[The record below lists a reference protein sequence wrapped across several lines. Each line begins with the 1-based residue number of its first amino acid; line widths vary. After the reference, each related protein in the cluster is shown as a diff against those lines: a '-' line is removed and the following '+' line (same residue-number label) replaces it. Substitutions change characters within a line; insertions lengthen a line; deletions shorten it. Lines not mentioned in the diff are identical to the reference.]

1 MGQPM
6 GRFQTWATTDRSH
19 FYFIVRI
26 FNAYRKGLTGTAAL
40 YAVKK
45 YKSHR
50 RIPENGINF

>member
-1 MGQPM
+1 MGRPM

-19 FYFIVRI
+19 FYFSMRI
-26 FNAYRKGLTGTAAL
+26 FNGYRKGLTAL

-45 YKSHR
+45 YKSQR